1 MSTATR
7 PAYDLK
13 SHFIQ
18 EPFFAKI
25 TKRTETLS
33 SNGKL
38 DLDLVSDILCFK
50 ITQSSNDKCSSA
62 SSTSSR
68 CRKSFT
74 AAKWDRK
81 DDTVDPHR
89 LLSNP
94 EKGHKACL
102 VFSVWSVR
110 VLPQNIPRQN
120 LICSCHYFFFRP
132 HSLPHIC
139 RSSHK
144 DDE

>member
-38 DLDLVSDILCFK
+38 DLDLVSDI
-50 ITQSSNDKCSSA
+50 
-62 SSTSSR
+62 
-68 CRKSFT
+68 
-74 AAKWDRK
+74 
-81 DDTVDPHR
+81 
-89 LLSNP
+89 
-94 EKGHKACL
+94 
-102 VFSVWSVR
+102 
-110 VLPQNIPRQN
+110 
-120 LICSCHYFFFRP
+120 
-132 HSLPHIC
+132 
-139 RSSHK
+139 
-144 DDE
+144 